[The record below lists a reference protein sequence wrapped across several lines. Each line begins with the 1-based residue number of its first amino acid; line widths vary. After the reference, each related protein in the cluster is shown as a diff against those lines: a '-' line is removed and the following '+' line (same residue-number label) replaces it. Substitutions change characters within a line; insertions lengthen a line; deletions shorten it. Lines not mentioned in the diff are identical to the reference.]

1 MRWDAINDQIFLNQ
15 RSINRL
21 NPMTKRTILQET
33 AKLYDPLGFFSP
45 LTIRAKLLLQDIW
58 KEKYEWDAPLPEAIQ
73 TQWQNIAE
81 DINGTI
87 TNKFQ
92 RYYFDKADIKIT
104 SGNVGN
110 QTELADDT
118 ISLHV
123 FCDASLQAYGSVAY
137 IVKGKQSTLVM
148 SKTRVSPLKQLTL
161 PKLELMA
168 AVIGARLTKHVLK
181 SIPAHSVYIW
191 SDSQIVLHWL
201 ATNRKLKTFIQNRVT
216 EIHEITENRK
226 WRYCPTDQNP
236 ADLLTRG
243 LSAKEYQKSRLWN
256 NGPKWLPDINSWPS
270 WQANDNAILFTTTE
284 NEEDD
289 LNHERCSNLT
299 QPSQEIHQLIDVEK
313 FSRYKK
319 LLRVTAYV
327 KRFIHNCRTRNR
339 ARRMSR
345 LEPLTVQELQEAER
359 LWLHN
364 TQFLKYQAEINN
376 LKSNGK
382 RLTLVKHLRL
392 SLDEDGFLRCGGRIH
407 NAPVIEFTRF
417 PYLLPAKHPFTRLVV
432 LDAHENQ
439 LHAGTSALITHLRQ
453 RYWIPSIRQ
462 YIQSLLRKCVQC
474 RMVTGN
480 HIQHQI
486 HHPYQ
491 KLEYKIHLHLQS
503 PGLISREHCMYE
515 AILELSI
522 RLIFCLFTCAST
534 RAVHLELVPDL
545 SEETFIQAFRR
556 FTSRKSLPHIMI
568 SDNATTFNAAANTI
582 QQLMRSTAVNDAL
595 HSHGTELRFIPK
607 RAPWFGGWWERLIG
621 LTKSTIKKVLGRSF
635 ISYESLQTIV
645 TEIEGIMNDRLL
657 TYVTSDIGDP
667 DPLTPAHLLYGRR
680 ITSLPYDGNTP
691 EPQNVTMSD
700 VTKRARMQAQLISH
714 YRLRWSHKYLTSL
727 RQYHETT
734 GNNTQTVQ
742 VGDVVQIYDESPRT
756 QWKLGVIQ
764 Q

>member
-1 MRWDAINDQIFLNQ
+1 
-15 RSINRL
+15 
-21 NPMTKRTILQET
+21 
-33 AKLYDPLGFFSP
+33 
-45 LTIRAKLLLQDIW
+45 
-58 KEKYEWDAPLPEAIQ
+58 
-73 TQWQNIAE
+73 
-81 DINGTI
+81 
-87 TNKFQ
+87 
-92 RYYFDKADIKIT
+92 
-104 SGNVGN
+104 
-110 QTELADDT
+110 
-118 ISLHV
+118 
-123 FCDASLQAYGSVAY
+123 
-137 IVKGKQSTLVM
+137 
-148 SKTRVSPLKQLTL
+148 
-161 PKLELMA
+161 MA

-181 SIPAHSVYIW
+181 SIPAHSVYLW

-201 ATNRKLKTFIQNRVT
+201 ATNRKLKTFIQNRVM

-270 WQANDNAILFTTTE
+270 CQANDNAILFTTTE

-299 QPSQEIHQLIDVEK
+299 QPSQGIHQLIDVEI

-327 KRFIHNCRTRNR
+327 KRFIHNCHTRNR
-339 ARRMSR
+339 ARRVSR

-392 SLDEDGFLRCGGRIH
+392 FLDEDGFLRCGGRIH
-407 NAPVIEFTRF
+407 NAPVTEFTRF
-417 PYLLPAKHPFTRLVV
+417 PYLLSAKHPFTRLVV

-439 LHAGTSALITHLRQ
+439 FHAGASALITHLRQ

-474 RMVTGN
+474 RMVTGK
-480 HIQHQI
+480 
-486 HHPYQ
+486 PYTAPDPPP
-491 KLEYKIHLHLQS
+491 LPKIRVQDTS
-503 PGLISREHCMYE
+503 PFTVTGVDFSGALYVRSNSRIEHKAY
-515 AILELSI
+515 I
-522 RLIFCLFTCAST
+522 CLFTCAST

-595 HSHGTELRFIPK
+595 HSHGTEWRFIPK
-607 RAPWFGGWWERLIG
+607 RAQWFGGWWERLIG
-621 LTKSTIKKVLGRSF
+621 LTKTTIKKVLGRSF

-645 TEIEGIMNDRLL
+645 T
-657 TYVTSDIGDP
+657 
-667 DPLTPAHLLYGRR
+667 
-680 ITSLPYDGNTP
+680 
-691 EPQNVTMSD
+691 
-700 VTKRARMQAQLISH
+700 
-714 YRLRWSHKYLTSL
+714 
-727 RQYHETT
+727 
-734 GNNTQTVQ
+734 
-742 VGDVVQIYDESPRT
+742 
-756 QWKLGVIQ
+756 
-764 Q
+764 